1 MKKRSKA
8 NKFFLVLLIAESL
21 FLIIWGIRSYYR
33 IALAQR
39 ELERTQAEFTR
50 LELENKE
57 LKEQINNLANPF
69 YLEKIAREKLGLA
82 KKEEIVYR
90 ILPDTR

>member
-1 MKKRSKA
+1 M
-8 NKFFLVLLIAESL
+8 
-21 FLIIWGIRSYYR
+21 
-33 IALAQR
+33 
-39 ELERTQAEFTR
+39 ELKEIFQPISE
-50 LELENKE
+50 ELSQVEGE

-69 YLEKIAREKLGLA
+69 YLEKIACEKLGLA